1 MQNSFIDS
9 EGLSFFKIEASIL
22 QDYKRFKP
30 LKKKS
35 MPGSNCD
42 SKEPAT
48 HMRAEMREGKRSK
61 EDSNPGER
69 TMEDGEKEGIAIAV

>member
-1 MQNSFIDS
+1 
-9 EGLSFFKIEASIL
+9 
-22 QDYKRFKP
+22 
-30 LKKKS
+30 

-69 TMEDGEKEGIAIAV
+69 TMEDGEEEGIAIAV